1 MLATE
6 NTEITELIADVR
18 EQVLYLQELGVG
30 TLNFG
35 GQLTVDSGQ
44 LRQEGREQISNL
56 KLEISKPG
64 AISNSGVSNP
74 PVVVQ
79 SEPAVRSEIPDI
91 RPVSAK
97 PPESKPAGSRLASLP
112 SLSKLSGSGP
122 VRTKWTKVDQGGPS
136 EMENTPTTFN
146 AVELPTLPEPT
157 ETIEQIRAEI
167 GPDCTRCKLSELGR
181 SKVVNSTGNF
191 NADLMFVGEA
201 PGADEDEQG
210 KPFVGRAGQL
220 LTKIIESIGLTRD
233 DVFIGNINRCRPPG
247 NRAPETDETIA
258 CKPFLK
264 REVAVVRPKVIV
276 VLGATA
282 AQNLLETKVPIGKL
296 RGHFHDY
303 LGVKVMPTFH
313 PAYLLRDP
321 HKKREVWED
330 MKLVRDYLN
339 AQG

>member
-1 MLATE
+1 
-6 NTEITELIADVR
+6 
-18 EQVLYLQELGVG
+18 
-30 TLNFG
+30 
-35 GQLTVDSGQ
+35 
-44 LRQEGREQISNL
+44 
-56 KLEISKPG
+56 
-64 AISNSGVSNP
+64 
-74 PVVVQ
+74 
-79 SEPAVRSEIPDI
+79 
-91 RPVSAK
+91 
-97 PPESKPAGSRLASLP
+97 
-112 SLSKLSGSGP
+112 
-122 VRTKWTKVDQGGPS
+122 
-136 EMENTPTTFN
+136 MENAPTILN
-146 AVELPTLPEPT
+146 AVELPSLPEPT

-210 KPFVGRAGQL
+210 RPFVGRAGQL
-220 LTKIIESIGLTRD
+220 LTKIIESIGLCRD

-258 CKPFLK
+258 CKPYLK

-330 MKLVRDYLN
+330 MKMVRDYLN
-339 AQG
+339 SQG